1 MPPTCS
7 NGHPGFLITLDGPS
21 GVGKTTC
28 SRLLCAIL
36 TASGLPAVRTTQ
48 PSDSPIGSLARS
60 GTHDFH
66 GLALT
71 CLVAADRYHHIATV
85 IEPELQAGRVVVCD
99 RYVPSAFVLDR
110 LDGADLE
117 FISHLYRH
125 ALRADLAVF
134 LLGDPEVCLRRA
146 QERGTYSRFHHGEL
160 AAAETERVLF
170 AETAE
175 QFRATG
181 TPTLIHEIGHADAGE
196 VAAALAEQITTAIAA
211 RPTPLPRAR

>member
-1 MPPTCS
+1 M
-7 NGHPGFLITLDGPS
+7 DGPS

-28 SRLLCAIL
+28 SRLLCGIL
-36 TASGLPAVRTTQ
+36 AESGLSAVRTTQ

-60 GTHDFH
+60 GTRDFH
-66 GLALT
+66 GLTLT

-110 LDGADLE
+110 LDGADVE
-117 FISHLYRH
+117 FITDLYRH
-125 ALRADLAVF
+125 ARRADLAVF

-146 QERGTYSRFHHGEL
+146 RERGTYSRFHHGNL
-160 AAAETERVLF
+160 AAARVERALF

-175 QFRATG
+175 LFRATG
-181 TPTLIHEIGHADAGE
+181 TPTLIHQIGHADAGA
-196 VAAALAEQITTAIAA
+196 VAAALAEQITAAIASH
-211 RPTPLPRAR
+211 PHPLPRAR